1 MPAGELFTVPLPLTV
16 TVSVCAGSD
25 ANVAVTL
32 WALFIVTVQ
41 APVPEQ
47 APDQPVN
54 LYPRAAAGVSVT
66 LVPEVNA
73 AEQVP
78 GQEMPEGELVTVPLP
93 LTVTVRVG
101 CRTNVAVTLSAE
113 PITTVQVPAPEQAP
127 DQPEKV
133 YPLPAEAVRV
143 TDVP

>member
-101 CRTNVAVTLSAE
+101 CRTNVAVTLSAAF
-113 PITTVQVPAPEQAP
+113 TSGTKVSLTPAAALGY
-127 DQPEKV
+127 KFTGWSG
-133 YPLPAEAVRV
+133 ACSG
-143 TDVP
+143 T